1 MPHANDTKLIE
12 RRHNM
17 RILCLLVLLLFVMTI
32 EAFWHQMAEEE
43 KSPGSHRINGWKPEL
58 SRRHQWPQSL
68 GSQDPVERKSSWE
81 RSQALIQGMGMPG
94 GAVEKREINEP
105 KAYASELNELKALHV
120 EVDDLA
126 HMIREGVIPQ
136 LAKIASAT
144 LSGNANKR
152 KNWQKGGNTKQKD
165 VGNTDWSN
173 DGSGSGSGDGDEALN
188 NMVTLEKRR
197 AMNKLTQTN
206 NSITMNK
213 SNRPNISQEVES
225 IEGIDKNEENDVDED
240 TINKKTKEN

>member
-1 MPHANDTKLIE
+1 
-12 RRHNM
+12 M
-17 RILCLLVLLLFVMTI
+17 RITCLLVLLLFVMTI
-32 EAFWHQMAEEE
+32 EAFWHRMAEEE
-43 KSPGSHRINGWKPEL
+43 KSPASHRINGWKPEL
-58 SRRHQWPQSL
+58 SRRHQWPQSH
-68 GSQDPVERKSSWE
+68 GSKDPVERESSWE
-81 RSQALIQGMGMPG
+81 RSQALIQGMGMSS
-94 GAVEKREINEP
+94 AAEKREINEP
-105 KAYASELNELKALHV
+105 KAYAIELSELKALHV

-152 KNWQKGGNTKQKD
+152 RNWQKGGNKKQKD

-173 DGSGSGSGDGDEALN
+173 GGSGSGSGDGDEALN
-188 NMVTLEKRR
+188 NIVMLEKRR
-197 AMNKLTQTN
+197 EMDKITQTN
-206 NSITMNK
+206 NSIAMNK

-240 TINKKTKEN
+240 TINKKQVENKKNE